1 MKNTPLQKAAKSI
14 AKGILWCFN
23 RPCFKMEPWLVIKP
37 PVEEKPDCNQPFF
50 EKGENKPRWQQVD
63 CQFTPVYHVYSG
75 SKFVKD
81 VHSKGELNFER
92 EIVPYFR
99 YEQTIYNKRS
109 LGPIFD
115 YHPNDGKDYVSV

>member
-14 AKGILWCFN
+14 AKCILWCFD
-23 RPCFKMEPWLVIKP
+23 RPLHRNE
-37 PVEEKPDCNQPFF
+37 PDCNQAFF
-50 EKGENKPRWQQVD
+50 EKEENKPRWQQVN

-81 VHSKGELNFER
+81 VHSEADLRFER

-99 YEQTIYNKRS
+99 YEQTIYNKRN
-109 LGPIFD
+109 LGVSFD